1 MSKASLAPPDA
12 FPGDGLPEDV
22 RLALA
27 AEEAAER
34 RFATLP
40 PSHRKEHLRW
50 IEEAKRPETRRR
62 RLETTIQR
70 LKSEFQ
76 A

>member
-1 MSKASLAPPDA
+1 MANASPAQSDA
-12 FPGDGLPEDV
+12 LPEDV
-22 RLALA
+22 RFALA
-27 AEEAAER
+27 AEQAAER
-34 RFATLP
+34 RFAALP

-62 RLETTIQR
+62 RLEATIQR